1 MHEIISLPA
10 VDDIRA
16 ALKAKG
22 AKNVDKAS
30 DHFIMTDLAG
40 YVDLMREHLA
50 GDQTSPRDE
59 KFRHDLEHGRLDLA
73 EKTDSL
79 LQKFEDHVF
88 IGRGW
93 QVVNDVCGAT
103 PDIGA
108 YLAGHPYNM
117 RRRARTTKETA
128 PLSLFMEMT
137 ASSGAMDTINER
149 GAAMLALTR
158 LLSNVR
164 PVELWLCITYG
175 GASGTKKGTTGPV
188 LKMIGCKIETTPLD
202 VARAAAAMCQ
212 ASLMAQT
219 GYYLTKQINGGWE
232 GGARGWAYG
241 VPEIERRYAGE
252 ILRRIVSPGSLAVY
266 VPAGM
271 AGAAGDGAEL
281 LNNPEAWL
289 RHMLKKYGG
298 AAVADSE
305 ENAA

>member
-1 MHEIISLPA
+1 MREIISLPA

-16 ALKAKG
+16 KLKSEG
-22 AKNVDKAS
+22 VRNSDKAT
-30 DHFIMTDLAG
+30 DHFIMADLPGYAG
-40 YVDLMREHLA
+40 LIRETLGDMPLTRFADDLTR
-50 GDQTSPRDE
+50 
-59 KFRHDLEHGRLDLA
+59 GRLDLA
-73 EKTDSL
+73 EKTDKL
-79 LQKFEDHVF
+79 VQKFEDHVF

-117 RRRARTTKETA
+117 RRRARTTKDTA
-128 PLSLFMEMT
+128 PLALFLEMT
-137 ASSGAMDTINER
+137 ASSGAMDTLNER

-164 PVELWLCITYG
+164 PVELWTCITYG
-175 GASGTKKGTTGPV
+175 GAHGEKKGTAGPV
-188 LKMIGCKIETTPLD
+188 LKMIAVKIETTPLD
-202 VARAAAAMCQ
+202 VARAAAAICQ
-212 ASLMAQT
+212 ASNMAST
-219 GYYLTKQINGGWE
+219 GYHITREINGGWD

-271 AGAAGDGAEL
+271 AGARGDGAEL
-281 LNNPEAWL
+281 LGNPEAWL

-305 ENAA
+305 ENAAA